1 MVGAVNY
8 YLNEW
13 LQVQLP
19 DTCTELC
26 SIVDPA
32 HNNTCQLYCNLYGV
46 YEFIQVLKNV
56 DIDPIY
62 MCQLQ
67 NQCPIHACAQAS
79 CATIT
84 KVTVQPEKPK
94 YGDTITVTGYYTVT
108 GPAGAGMLRLES
120 ATPASTLKAEE

>member
-1 MVGAVNY
+1 MVEAVNY

-19 DTCTELC
+19 DTCVELC
-26 SIVDPA
+26 AKVDPA
-32 HNNTCQLYCNLYGV
+32 HNNTCQLYCEAYGL
-46 YEFIQVLKNV
+46 YEFIQVLQNT

-62 MCQLQ
+62 MCQLKA
-67 NQCPIHACAQAS
+67 QCPIQACKQPS

-84 KVTVQPEKPK
+84 QVTVQPAQPK

-108 GPAGAGMLRLES
+108 GDAGAGMLRLMSE
-120 ATPASTLKAEE
+120 TPSST